1 LASGQAAAWQS
12 GDFAD
17 SRTGALA
24 GRDGWQGVVRE
35 GEIEASQA
43 EGFGLRSFL
52 QLRMIDARHGWRVGE
67 GGLATSTADGGLT
80 WQPPQAALPA
90 AAQIFDFA
98 ALAVRGPQCWIA
110 GAPGTRVF
118 HSGDAGRTWS
128 AFATGTFAP
137 LRAITFADDAH
148 GWAVGDLGTILAT
161 DNGGRSWQRQHA
173 GGVRA
178 AILGLFGDADEA
190 PWELFARLGG
200 EEGYL
205 AALQILGRR
214 DLEAHRRDDVPLADR
229 LQEAMV
235 RVGGASASIAWQFPL
250 RQAGL
255 RLDAQQ
261 IVAAWDRVHDGRG
274 LAALEAH
281 VMRQICTW
289 RPDVIVSV
297 AKGDRRQEDEP
308 LASLIGQ
315 AVTQAASKAAGG
327 DGWSPAFREAGLEPW
342 RVKRVYGVLPT
353 QSRGAV
359 ELPTT
364 QLTARSGGTLADAA
378 AEPRGLLQDEPA
390 AVPPT
395 WAFRLLAGDAAEE
408 QNRRDLFGGLALPR
422 GGEAR
427 REALPGSSE
436 GSGGRPRG
444 GEKRGYIQAILER
457 SERMGWS
464 AEQLLAQTNQL
475 TRDLDEASAGRIV
488 YQLADRYRRTGRWA
502 LAAETFQA
510 MADRYPEHSLTPQA
524 LLWLVQFY
532 ASEEAA
538 WRVEPDSS
546 QHERRY
552 QRALALAKDLERVRP
567 EWFAEPR
574 LQFPLAVAFRNL
586 NQPRQAE
593 NCYLLQSRNGQR
605 DAWGACAQS
614 ELRLADSKGA
624 PPKPVLVCV
633 RAESRPHLDGR
644 LDDPVWK
651 RAKPVA
657 LQSPQHDDGA
667 WPSEVMLAYDA
678 EFLYFAG
685 RCARAGEPGP
695 EAPSAGGSRPRDADL
710 SAHDRVEL
718 LLDLDRDLVTFSQF
732 TVDDRGWTN
741 DRWWGDATW
750 DPTWYVAAAA
760 NKEAWTFEAAIPLR
774 QLTGRPPRPRD
785 RWAIGVQ
792 RVAPGR
798 GFQSWS
804 SPAAIVVLPE
814 GFGYLIFE

>member
-1 LASGQAAAWQS
+1 
-12 GDFAD
+12 
-17 SRTGALA
+17 
-24 GRDGWQGVVRE
+24 
-35 GEIEASQA
+35 
-43 EGFGLRSFL
+43 
-52 QLRMIDARHGWRVGE
+52 M
-67 GGLATSTADGGLT
+67 
-80 WQPPQAALPA
+80 
-90 AAQIFDFA
+90 
-98 ALAVRGPQCWIA
+98 
-110 GAPGTRVF
+110 
-118 HSGDAGRTWS
+118 
-128 AFATGTFAP
+128 
-137 LRAITFADDAH
+137 
-148 GWAVGDLGTILAT
+148 
-161 DNGGRSWQRQHA
+161 
-173 GGVRA
+173 
-178 AILGLFGDADEA
+178 
-190 PWELFARLGG
+190 
-200 EEGYL
+200 
-205 AALQILGRR
+205 
-214 DLEAHRRDDVPLADR
+214 
-229 LQEAMV
+229 
-235 RVGGASASIAWQFPL
+235 
-250 RQAGL
+250 
-255 RLDAQQ
+255 
-261 IVAAWDRVHDGRG
+261 
-274 LAALEAH
+274 
-281 VMRQICTW
+281 
-289 RPDVIVSV
+289 
-297 AKGDRRQEDEP
+297 
-308 LASLIGQ
+308 
-315 AVTQAASKAAGG
+315 
-327 DGWSPAFREAGLEPW
+327 
-342 RVKRVYGVLPT
+342 
-353 QSRGAV
+353 
-359 ELPTT
+359 
-364 QLTARSGGTLADAA
+364 ADAA

-422 GGEAR
+422 GGEGAAGSIAGFVRRIGRPAAR
-427 REALPGSSE
+427 RRETRLH
-436 GSGGRPRG
+436 SGDPRAIGTHGLVGR
-444 GEKRGYIQAILER
+444 AVV
-457 SERMGWS
+457 
-464 AEQLLAQTNQL
+464 AQTNQL

-510 MADRYPEHSLTPQA
+510 MADRYPPQHSLTPQA

-593 NCYLLQSRNGQR
+593 NCYLLQSRNGRR

-614 ELRLADSKGA
+614 ELRLADSKAA

-718 LLDLDRDLVTFSQF
+718 LLDLDRDLVTFCQF

-760 NKEAWTFEAAIPLR
+760 SKEAWTFESSHPVAAAHGPAAAA
-774 QLTGRPPRPRD
+774 TRPVGHRRAT
-785 RWAIGVQ
+785 R
-792 RVAPGR
+792 APGR
-798 GFQSWS
+798 GFQAWS
-804 SPAAIVVLPE
+804 SPAAIVPLPE